1 LSDHDRGRATAPRPP
16 LALILGCAGPRLTPA
31 ETRFFADARPLGFIL
46 FARNCDHPGQV
57 RALVAELRSAVGRAD
72 APVLID
78 QEGGRVARLRAPH
91 WRTPPAG
98 RVFAALH
105 DRDPAAAVEAARLNA
120 RLIACDLEDLGID
133 VDCAPVADVPAPD
146 GHDVI
151 GDRAL
156 GRDPATVAT
165 LARAVCDGL
174 SAGGVAPVVKH
185 VPGHG
190 RAREDSHIALPVV
203 DAAMAVLRQTDF
215 APFRALRDQP
225 MAMTAHVV
233 YTAVDDRAPASA
245 SRKVIDEVI
254 RGEIGFDNFLV
265 SDDIGMGALAGTMAE
280 RTAAV
285 LDAGCDA
292 ALHCSGEL
300 EAMQEIAAAARPLDD
315 AALARFARVG
325 ASRRRPGAFDRAAA
339 EARLAAL
346 IGAGTA

>member
-1 LSDHDRGRATAPRPP
+1 MLGSDAAARPP
-16 LALILGCAGPRLTPA
+16 LALVLGCAGPRLTPA
-31 ETRFFADARPLGFIL
+31 EVRFFAEAGPLGFIL

-98 RVFAALH
+98 RAFAALH
-105 DRDPAAAVEAARLNA
+105 ERDPVAAVEAARLNA
-120 RLIACDLEDLGID
+120 RLIACDLDDLGID

-156 GRDPATVAT
+156 GRDAATVAA
-165 LARAVCDGL
+165 LARATCEGL
-174 SAGGVAPVVKH
+174 SAGGVAPVIKH
-185 VPGHG
+185 IPGHG

-203 DAAMAVLRQTDF
+203 DAGIALLRRTDF
-215 APFRALRDQP
+215 APFRALNDQP

-245 SRKVIDEVI
+245 SRAVIDGVI
-254 RGEIGFDNFLV
+254 RGDIGFDNFLL
-265 SDDIGMGALAGTMAE
+265 SDDIGMGALAGSMSE
-280 RTAAV
+280 RTRAV

-300 EAMQEIAAAARPLDD
+300 DAMQEIAAAARPLDD
-315 AALARFARVG
+315 AALARFERVLAARR
-325 ASRRRPGAFDRAAA
+325 APDAFDHAAA
-339 EARLAAL
+339 EARLGTL
-346 IGAGTA
+346 LGAGVA